1 MDVLHSTT
9 GKVVTMSVNIV
20 SFYSLKPESA
30 DRPFGFY
37 ADEEATMLIM
47 ETLIA
52 AYDAVNSKRDKTD
65 ADWKEWRNLKDI
77 TNKLMLSFI
86 KYTRDT
92 ERINEFA
99 DNLDEPIKVSLV
111 KDSPFTV

>member
-1 MDVLHSTT
+1 
-9 GKVVTMSVNIV
+9 MSVNIV

-37 ADEEATMLIM
+37 ADEEATMLVM

-86 KYTRDT
+86 KYTRDND
-92 ERINEFA
+92 RIKELADEFA
-99 DNLDEPIKVSLV
+99 DDLDEPIKVSLA